1 MNECR
6 EGLNTFLKV
15 FLDLSIE
22 ISYDKIRWETA
33 NIALW
38 GNSSVERMS
47 DRNTQSTIG
56 EGH

>member
-1 MNECR
+1 MPG
-6 EGLNTFLKV
+6 GLNTFLKV